1 MVNGETVGNH
11 TGGYDSFSF
20 DITDVLMKNYSQ
32 QQTITVIAKDSTEKR
47 VSHSSYNMQRS
58 EDVVKISL
66 ILFESINIGL
76 MLYRVLLKK

>member
-11 TGGYDSFSF
+11 SGGYDSFSF

-47 VSHSSYNMQRS
+47 VSHSSY
-58 EDVVKISL
+58 KIKRYHS
-66 ILFESINIGL
+66 ILQGVPKQADI
-76 MLYRVLLKK
+76 LKYL